1 MQSNK
6 ADKLKFVTPLFLGSV
21 KQVKKSC
28 PQKQAI
34 FLLKPVNP
42 FAELVRI
49 LCVMFLINHF
59 IQSNF

>member
-1 MQSNK
+1 
-6 ADKLKFVTPLFLGSV
+6 LIILV

-42 FAELVRI
+42 FAEPVRI
-49 LCVMFLINHF
+49 LCVMLLINRIF
-59 IQSNF
+59 QSNF